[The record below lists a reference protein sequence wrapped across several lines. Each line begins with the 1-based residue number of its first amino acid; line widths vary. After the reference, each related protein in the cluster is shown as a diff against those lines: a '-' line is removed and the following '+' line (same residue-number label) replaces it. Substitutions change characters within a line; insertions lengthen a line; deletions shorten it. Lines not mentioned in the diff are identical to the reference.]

1 MENIDQSKAS
11 NASRGDGAENATA
24 AVVQQFIAAF
34 QNRDPA
40 AIPKLVAP
48 NCVMES
54 MQPAPEGQRIEGY
67 EANVRFWQAMVAD
80 PNGSF
85 EVEDLVV
92 CGERAINRWRYRF
105 GEGEANSV
113 RGVTLLWVQDGKIVE
128 ALGYAKTQPRTDLGQ
143 DLSAR
148 PSELTRTTAEV
159 IRRYNDAFQQHDPS
173 LLSAIIAEDCI
184 IENTNPAPNGARHV
198 GREACLTLWT
208 KIATSPRT
216 HFDIEDVVVADER
229 ATIRWRLHW
238 GTAEGDSVRGVNLM
252 RVRDGQI
259 VEALGYVKGS

>member
-1 MENIDQSKAS
+1 MENSIMS
-11 NASRGDGAENATA
+11 NTNRSASRESASENATA
-24 AVVQQFIAAF
+24 DVVQRFIAAF
-34 QNRDPA
+34 QNRDPD

-54 MQPAPEGQRIEGY
+54 MQPAPDGERIEGY
-67 EANVRFWQAMVAD
+67 EANVRFWQAMVTD

-105 GEGEANSV
+105 GEREAHYV
-113 RGVTLLWVQDGKIVE
+113 RGVTLILVQNGKIVE
-128 ALGYAKTQPRTDLGQ
+128 ALGYAKAQPSTTPGQ
-143 DLSAR
+143 GSAN
-148 PSELTRTTAEV
+148 TTAEV
-159 IRRYNDAFQQHDPS
+159 IRRFNDAFQRHDPT
-173 LLSAIIAEDCI
+173 LLSHIVAEDCI
-184 IENTNPAPNGARHV
+184 IENTTPAPNGARHV

-208 KIATSPRT
+208 KIATSPGT
-216 HFDIEDVVVADER
+216 HFDIEDVIVTGDR

-238 GTAEGDSVRGVNLM
+238 GKAESESVRGVNLM
-252 RVRDGQI
+252 RVRDGLI